1 MDPTHPQPLGAP
13 PPFRAEKPT
22 MKPLTL
28 PRRVSLLQ
36 RAHEASQASAET
48 RRSIDEVWTNPF
60 GFTVLEYSIR
70 SDRLE
75 N

>member
-1 MDPTHPQPLGAP
+1 MSYNIDLS
-13 PPFRAEKPT
+13 
-22 MKPLTL
+22 
-28 PRRVSLLQ
+28 RRVPSITGTQTGVFTGTLLFDF
-36 RAHEASQASAET
+36 RPET